1 MVFMVFLRAINMRS
15 RLTILSNLNSVGH
28 AIRKDKG
35 AEFPVL
41 RFVLHPSKKRH
52 SVFFFFQEEQ
62 W

>member
-1 MVFMVFLRAINMRS
+1 MRS